1 VKTIQA
7 FLRKQAPTKGGWRL
21 AATAIAVV
29 LGMPNLPAQTQVDL
43 RTQSKSV
50 DFSSAPSTK
59 PMQTGTVLPSVCS
72 IGQQFF
78 DTGAPAGQN
87 LYGCPATNAWVLE
100 AGGSGG
106 GGGGDGLPSQTGTA
120 GYLTT
125 NGSAASWGN
134 ITTGGSGALDCAT
147 VPGQCDLV
155 TAIVPFKAS
164 ANTWTGLN
172 DFSGTSAFKLPPH
185 LLSIGA
191 VPAVTSCGTSPSIT
205 SASTDAAGTLTEGA
219 SATGCTVTFAATFA
233 ATPSCVVTAA
243 SGLAFSYSKST
254 TAVVITNIG
263 ALSGTQLDYRCQ

>member
-1 VKTIQA
+1 VNTIQA
-7 FLRKQAPTKGGWRL
+7 FLRKQASPNGGWRL

-29 LGMPNLPAQTQVDL
+29 LGMPNLQAQTQVDL

-50 DFSSAPSTK
+50 DFSTAPSTK
-59 PMQTGTVLPSVCS
+59 PMQTGAVLPAVCS

-78 DTGAPAGQN
+78 NTAAPAGQN
-87 LYGCPATNAWVLE
+87 LYGCPATNTWVLE
-100 AGGSGG
+100 AGGGG
-106 GGGGDGLPSQTGTA
+106 GGGLPPQTGTP
-120 GYLTT
+120 GYLAT
-125 NGSAASWGN
+125 NGTAASWGN

-164 ANTWTGLN
+164 ANAWTGSN

-205 SASTDAAGTLTEGA
+205 SASTDAAGTVTEGG
-219 SATGCTVTFAATFA
+219 SAAGCTITFAVPFA
-233 ATPSCVVTAA
+233 ATPSCVVSAA

-263 ALSGTQLDYRCQ
+263 ALAGTQIDYRCQ